1 MQLKKRNKL
10 SIGRPET
17 LLNHSNDDFTSI
29 LNESPWERFVDKTKP
44 LVKILLVVAIIG
56 GSIYGGTLLF
66 GDKDSS
72 KQSTEYASNN
82 ADHQSDDKEKLH
94 QCLDDVAKA
103 NSSPETSDPE
113 FYKKLIDGYDKR
125 LGCYEKYPGID
136 LAGKSQVEEN
146 RKSAIDSSGTYK
158 DIYLANGGSY
168 EYKPT
173 STVSHTNPTTGCN
186 YGLSESE
193 YIKCTDNYNSRHGT
207 SVSRTPPSVTQ
218 TKPTPNMTASPET
231 NNTALCSAKKA
242 EVHSLYSQYQS
253 ARNSADAVRSKL
265 SSVDYSRPPGFTGT
279 QSQLDAW
286 RASEKQRL
294 QNELSPLQS
303 AERVA
308 QQKYNTAQ
316 SEYSARGCY

>member
-10 SIGRPET
+10 SIGRPKT
-17 LLNHSNDDFTSI
+17 LLNHSSDDFSSI
-29 LNESPWERFVDKTKP
+29 LYESPWERFVDKTKP
-44 LVKILLVVAIIG
+44 LVKIILVLTIIG
-56 GSIYGGTLLF
+56 GLIYGGTLLF
-66 GDKDSS
+66 GNKDSS
-72 KQSTEYASNN
+72 TQSTEYASNN
-82 ADHQSDDKEKLH
+82 TDHQSDDKEKLH
-94 QCLDDVAKA
+94 QCLDDVAKV
-103 NSSPETSDPE
+103 NPSPETSDPE

-158 DIYLANGGSY
+158 DTYLASGGSY
-168 EYKPT
+168 DYTT
-173 STVSHTNPTTGCN
+173 SSNHVNPTTGCS
-186 YGLSESE
+186 YTLSESE
-193 YIKCTDNYNSRHGT
+193 YIKCTDNYNSKNGT
-207 SVSRTPPSVTQ
+207 SVSRTHPSVAQ
-218 TKPTPNMTASPET
+218 TNPTPSMTTSPET
-231 NNTALCSAKKA
+231 NNDALCSAKKA

-265 SSVDYSRPPGFTGT
+265 FSVDYSRPPGFTGT

-286 RASEKQRL
+286 RASEKQKL

-316 SEYSARGCY
+316 SEYSAKGCY